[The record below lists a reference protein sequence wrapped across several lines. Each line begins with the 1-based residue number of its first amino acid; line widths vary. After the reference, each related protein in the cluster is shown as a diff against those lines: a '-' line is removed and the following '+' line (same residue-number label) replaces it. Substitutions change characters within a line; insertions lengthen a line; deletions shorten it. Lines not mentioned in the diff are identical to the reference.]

1 MKASAAR
8 IGSSAMTVIRCALPL
23 TLLLAA
29 APAARAAVTVNCT
42 VTAGGIAFGV
52 YNPLNTI
59 GDASTGTLLVTC
71 TGSGHGSTHITI
83 DVSLSTGISGNYTTR
98 TMVSGVNVLDYNIYW
113 SAAYQQIIGNGT
125 GGSYSGQAGP
135 IKITAGGSQ
144 QVTDTLYGYVPPLQD
159 VAPGG
164 YSDVIT
170 VTVTY

>member
-1 MKASAAR
+1 MKIPAGVAGSRTARGIGAAL
-8 IGSSAMTVIRCALPL
+8 ALG
-23 TLLLAA
+23 LLLAT
-29 APAARAAVTVNCT
+29 APAARAAVTVNCS

-71 TGSGHGSTHITI
+71 TGSGTGSTSITV
-83 DVSLSTGISGNYTTR
+83 DVSLSTGISGNYMKR
-98 TMVSGVNVLDYNIYW
+98 TMVSGTSVLDYNIYW
-113 SAAYQQIIGNGT
+113 SSADTQIMGNGT

-135 IKITAGGSQ
+135 ITITAGGSQ
-144 QVTDTLYGYVPPLQD
+144 QATATMYGYAPPQQD